1 MIIKRDMA
9 SETRFPGKSSELGF
23 TLIEL
28 LVVVGMIGILV
39 GITLGITGWANRK
52 SAVSRALAEM
62 EVIKSALEEYR
73 LENAQYYVVN
83 GTIQIDQDGGAFSN
97 NVGRFVSGGIRI
109 TDPWGRGYFYTTF
122 NSRPAMSYRLF
133 SEGPTTN
140 AFDNVEATTGN
151 F

>member
-1 MIIKRDMA
+1 MIITREMACETHFSGKR
-9 SETRFPGKSSELGF
+9 STSGF

-28 LVVVGMIGILV
+28 LVVVGVIGVLV
-39 GITLGITGWANRK
+39 GITLGISGWANRK

-73 LENAQYYVVN
+73 LENGQYYVVTN
-83 GTIQIDQDGGAFSN
+83 TIQIDQDGGAFSN

-109 TDPWGRGYFYTTF
+109 SDPWGRGYYYTTF